1 MNAHPASTGSH
12 AWSMAQARPVQ
23 IQGEHSATAEAAETR
38 GLRAMALR
46 LIEDANKFFVMD
58 FLEDAV
64 AAFGGGP
71 P

>member
-1 MNAHPASTGSH
+1 M
-12 AWSMAQARPVQ
+12 Q
-23 IQGEHSATAEAAETR
+23 IQGEHSATAETAETR

-64 AAFGGGP
+64 AAFGGRPTLMHGWIWETV
-71 P
+71 